1 MQTKEVLLSGDF
13 RYAYRRFGDPEA
25 PAIILLMGLGM
36 SMDAWPE
43 SLISGLLAEGFQVIT
58 PDNRDSYA
66 DIHIV
71 CSREPSDRVRSF
83 ASYCNAT

>member
-43 SLISGLLAEGFQVIT
+43 SLISGLPKISGPNVYKNSSVPNMYGL
-58 PDNRDSYA
+58 
-66 DIHIV
+66 
-71 CSREPSDRVRSF
+71 
-83 ASYCNAT
+83 